1 MYSRTSTDGTISGYA
16 SGSGANITY
25 AGLKK
30 DGTVN
35 SSYIYSGGAL
45 LTYNVSTSGNVKE
58 TGKLTGVAEEAASQT
73 GVLLSRS
80 PGIAGPESAVQID
93 ARDMLARN
101 GHSGWA
107 EMFNGVEIFGKA
119 AVEGAH

>member
-1 MYSRTSTDGTISGYA
+1 M
-16 SGSGANITY
+16 
-25 AGLKK
+25 
-30 DGTVN
+30 
-35 SSYIYSGGAL
+35 
-45 LTYNVSTSGNVKE
+45 KE
-58 TGKLTGVAEEAASQT
+58 TGNLTGVAEEAASQT

-101 GHSGWA
+101 GHSDWA

-119 AVEGAH
+119 AAAGSALTGAADIR